1 MRSAGLSIILITHDF
16 GVLRALATRVI
27 VMYAGQIQ
35 EQGRVDDVL
44 ANPQHPYTKAL
55 IQAVPDP
62 DSTDQ
67 RLHQIEGQP
76 PDLLNLPAGCS
87 FADRCA
93 FVMPKCRS
101 ERPELYEAAGGTDVR
116 CHLFGPEASA
126 HQ

>member
-1 MRSAGLSIILITHDF
+1 MISGCCGRWPPGSSSCTP
-16 GVLRALATRVI
+16 V
-27 VMYAGQIQ
+27 QIQ

-76 PDLLNLPAGCS
+76 PDLLNLPEGCS

-93 FVMPKCRS
+93 FVMPKCQS
-101 ERPELYEAAGGTDVR
+101 ERPELYTSPRRGPTFAATCSDR
-116 CHLFGPEASA
+116 KRARSK
-126 HQ
+126 

>member
-1 MRSAGLSIILITHDF
+1 MMIELGSIPRASRKS
-16 GVLRALATRVI
+16 VLRALATRVI

-76 PDLLNLPAGCS
+76 PDLLNLPDGCS

-93 FVMPKCRS
+93 FVVPRCRS
-101 ERPELYEAAGGTDVR
+101 ERPELYTSAAGSDVR
-116 CHLFGPEASA
+116 CHLFAPEASA
-126 HQ
+126 QQ